1 VVQTLPPLRHQRSKT
16 TRVGGSRYSS
26 FTSPH
31 RFFYRSN
38 LCAVPIACLFKIG
51 QFLNKPESCH
61 AVLLLAEPGVNIG
74 VKINGACQGLPLPDC
89 GKTLIA
95 HQGIAVAIPYLIRK

>member
-1 VVQTLPPLRHQRSKT
+1 LLRHQRSKT

-38 LCAVPIACLFKIG
+38 LRAVPIACLFKIA
-51 QFLNKPESCH
+51 QF
-61 AVLLLAEPGVNIG
+61 
-74 VKINGACQGLPLPDC
+74 
-89 GKTLIA
+89 
-95 HQGIAVAIPYLIRK
+95 